1 MKNSYNRQHRNAK
14 DHKRPLSAINASK
27 MDNMEEM
34 ETFLE
39 KYNLSQWN
47 QEEIENMSRPITN
60 TEVETV
66 IKNILGGGGRRWR
79 RNR

>member
-1 MKNSYNRQHRNAK
+1 MKKKRSYNRQHRNTKA
-14 DHKRPLSAINASK
+14 HKRPLSATNANK
-27 MDNMEEM
+27 MDHLEEM

-60 TEVETV
+60 TEIKTV
-66 IKNILGGGGRRWR
+66 IKNILGCGGRRL
-79 RNR
+79 